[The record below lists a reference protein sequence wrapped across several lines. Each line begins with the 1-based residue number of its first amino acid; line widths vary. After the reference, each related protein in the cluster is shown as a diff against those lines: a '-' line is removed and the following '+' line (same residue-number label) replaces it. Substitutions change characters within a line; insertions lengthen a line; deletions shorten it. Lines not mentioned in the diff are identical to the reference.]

1 MLPVSNRLNEV
12 FFSRL
17 AIFEMTRLLS
27 LKLNLLRL
35 SFLFSLYRHLPSL
48 PTLCLPLSDPG
59 SPLLLS
65 TNIPTPSTELHSTAL
80 FKRTRSSTDQS
91 SLARCPPPKL
101 LSLLT
106 WTSPENP
113 HLTKAGTKRVNKA
126 KRHVDESAEFY
137 TAQLLHY
144 GLKPL
149 KTRAPAKAALLKAF
163 EARLS
168 SLVLLAL

>member
-1 MLPVSNRLNEV
+1 MPPALRPKFSTPPVVQHPYSFDRTSFNR
-12 FFSRL
+12 
-17 AIFEMTRLLS
+17 S
-27 LKLNLLRL
+27 LQKDAEFYGHQPH
-35 SFLFSLYRHLPSL
+35 SF
-48 PTLCLPLSDPG
+48 
-59 SPLLLS
+59 
-65 TNIPTPSTELHSTAL
+65 
-80 FKRTRSSTDQS
+80 
-91 SLARCPPPKL
+91 ARCPPPKL

-106 WTSPENP
+106 WTPPDNP

-168 SLVLLAL
+168 SFVLLAL